1 MGYLALNTAEVDDA
15 EVDEK
20 ISEAV
25 RDEDEDEDG
34 AEARSDD

>member
-15 EVDEK
+15 EVDEE

-25 RDEDEDEDG
+25 RDEDEDG
-34 AEARSDD
+34 AGARSDD